1 MYISILHLLDNIIY
15 VEAFPGVYKLSGAVN
30 GSNVDIVISKG
41 DVLTFELSAEGHPF
55 WIKTKDGAG
64 QDNAVSSGISGVGQ
78 GAISG
83 VLIWDTAQ
91 IDEGTYYYQCEYHA
105 AMFGKIIV
113 GSMEGTELV

>member
-1 MYISILHLLDNIIY
+1 MLGNIIY
-15 VEAFPGVYKLSGAVN
+15 VEAVPGVYKLSGAVN
-30 GSNVDIVISKG
+30 GSNVDIPISKG
-41 DVLTFELSAEGHPF
+41 DVLTFELSAKGHPF

-83 VLIWDTAQ
+83 VFIWDTAQ

-113 GSMEGTELV
+113 GPMEGTELV